1 MSTIENHNYKNMI
14 ASRTKLPSLTD
25 RPEGLYEGDLGQLWV
40 LYEFISIQMK
50 EKEAKANKTYVV

>member
-25 RPEGLYEGDLGQLWV
+25 RP
-40 LYEFISIQMK
+40 
-50 EKEAKANKTYVV
+50 